1 MSAEAVD
8 SLLVELLAEALPPKS
23 LPRLAQAW
31 GHGLEQA
38 LRAQHLLLPQSQ
50 ATVYATP
57 RRLAVHISSVQ
68 AQAPR
73 QQQVMKLMPVK
84 VGLDAQGQPTA
95 ALRKKL
101 QAVGAPDVDVQTLQ
115 RANDG
120 KAETLQLV
128 REVAGATLL
137 EGLQWAL
144 DDTLAKLPIA
154 KVMTY
159 QLHRNCRLPGFS
171 NVRFVRPAHGLV
183 ALHGKQ
189 VVPVQALGLQ
199 AGDCT
204 LGHRFESLV
213 PVLKLAHANDYA
225 SQLAEHGAVIASFD
239 ERCATI
245 DRQLHAAAERAGLQ
259 VLSDDD
265 LLNEVTAL
273 VERPHVVTCSFDP
286 AFLQV
291 PAACLVL
298 TMKANQKYFPLVDAS
313 GTLSHRFLVVSN
325 LTPADDSAIVTG
337 NERVI
342 RPRLAD
348 AKFFFDQDRKQPLAS
363 RLPRL
368 EHVVYHDRLGSQA
381 QRSARVQAIA
391 CAVAQRMQPPVD
403 AAQVALAARLAKAD
417 LLTDMVAEFP
427 ELQGIMGAQYA
438 AHDGHSQDV
447 AQAIEDH
454 YRPRFAGDELPRGQ
468 VGVALALADKME
480 TLVGM
485 FGIGN
490 LPTGDKDPFALRR
503 HALGVLRLIAERAPT
518 LQWPDLLAIAVAAFE
533 PDTLDHAL
541 QPLTDFVY
549 ERLAGSLRDQGWRTQ
564 EVDAVLAPRPAGL
577 AEVPARLQAVRAFG
591 DLPAGAA
598 LAAAN
603 KRIGNVLRKADD
615 VSHVQ
620 VNPSLLGEA
629 AEQALHQAM
638 EQTLPAAQALADA
651 RRWSEQLAAL
661 AVLREPV
668 DAFFDGVLVNAPDP
682 ALRANRLALLQQ
694 LHRAMNQ
701 VADLSRLAQ

>member
-8 SLLVELLAEALPPKS
+8 SLLVELLAEELPPKS
-23 LPRLAQAW
+23 LPRLAQSW

-159 QLHRNCRLPGFS
+159 QLHRNCHLPGFS
-171 NVRFVRPAHGLV
+171 NVRFVRPVHGLV

-239 ERCATI
+239 ERRATI
-245 DRQLHAAAERAGLQ
+245 DRQLHVAAERAGLQ
-259 VLSDDD
+259 VLGDND

-518 LQWPDLLAIAVAAFE
+518 LQWPDLLAIAAAAFE
-533 PDTLDHAL
+533 PDMLDHAL